1 MKKSPIILLD
11 EATSALDILTEE
23 SIHEALKELYSEI
36 HPTVITISHRLYSVK
51 NMDRIIILENGNITE
66 DGTHEELLKNP
77 ESKYSQLW
85 NIQCK

>member
-1 MKKSPIILLD
+1 MS
-11 EATSALDILTEE
+11 
-23 SIHEALKELYSEI
+23 LKEVYSEI
-36 HPTVITISHRLYSVK
+36 HPTVITNSHRLYSVK

-66 DGTHEELLKNP
+66 ERTHEELLKNP